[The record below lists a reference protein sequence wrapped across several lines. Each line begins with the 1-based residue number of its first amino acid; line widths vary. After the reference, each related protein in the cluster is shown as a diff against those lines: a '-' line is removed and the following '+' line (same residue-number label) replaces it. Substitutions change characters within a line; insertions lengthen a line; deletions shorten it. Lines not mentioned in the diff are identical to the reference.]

1 MLVSTKGILLHQV
14 KYGETSLICRIYTEK
29 LGLVSFIINGVR
41 SIKSKGKAIILQPGN
56 IIELEADYREN
67 KSLQYVKEFK
77 LAIIYAH
84 LSSNIIKTSVCL
96 FMLEL
101 LNNTIKE
108 HETNEPLFDF
118 LETSFL
124 QLDQFDN
131 EDASF
136 PVWFMIQLSKQIGYE
151 PGNEFDPEHSFFSL
165 KEGLFH
171 GSAHDEHSIGA
182 PYSGYWFEIM
192 QQDIP
197 QSIYSKNSERR
208 FLLEA
213 VQTYFQYHVDGFK
226 TLKSPSILHDVL
238 S

>member
-1 MLVSTKGILLHQV
+1 MLISTKGIVLHQL
-14 KYGETSLICRIYTEK
+14 KYGETSLICRVYTEK
-29 LGLVSFIINGVR
+29 LGLVSYIINGVR

-56 IIELEADYREN
+56 IIELEVDHREN

-77 LAIIYAH
+77 LATIYVH

-108 HETNEPLFDF
+108 HEFIEG
-118 LETSFL
+118 SFL
-124 QLDQFDN
+124 HLDRLDC
-131 EDASF
+131 EDTSF
-136 PVWFMIQLSKQIGYE
+136 PVWFMIQLSKHIGYE
-151 PGNEFDPEHSFFSL
+151 PGNEFDDEHSFFSL

-171 GSAHDEHSIGA
+171 GSAQDEHSISA
-182 PYSGYWFEIM
+182 PYSRYWYEIM

-197 QSIYSKNSERR
+197 QSVYSLNSERR
-208 FLLEA
+208 FLLDA

-226 TLKSPSILHDVL
+226 ILKSPSILHDVL